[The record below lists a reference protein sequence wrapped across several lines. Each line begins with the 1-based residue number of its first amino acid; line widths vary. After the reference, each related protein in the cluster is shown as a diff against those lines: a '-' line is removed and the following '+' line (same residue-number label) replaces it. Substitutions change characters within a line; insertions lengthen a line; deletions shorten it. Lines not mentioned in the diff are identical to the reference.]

1 VLRVVLVTL
10 LTNLCAVG
18 AQPSAAELA
27 REIRNAGLDPGECYR
42 VRDLNYA
49 KQDLRLYFN
58 DGYLLFSKPVA
69 GRRLWAVFSGENE
82 GGDGEII
89 VLPPHRSERRSLA
102 SFVHSPNLDEHFRM
116 TVLVASDSTTSDL
129 LERARQIGKQS
140 GERGILLS
148 EKYAETGKLLGESFT
163 MRLVQDLLNGE
174 SPSAGLFFG
183 AIGSTRVG
191 NFDIMHDPSSRDQIL
206 VGQVNS
212 SAPKPSFETWCAF
225 ESRAVRQAGWHADPP
240 LRATEYKIDAT
251 LDANLRMTADTRL
264 KLRVNRQ
271 PIRALPFLISSRM
284 RVTEAKLDGKPVE
297 IFAQN
302 SFRETAIHGGYDGS
316 FLLVPSEPIAAGS
329 EHELE
334 VHHEGD
340 VIDPAGNGVFF
351 VGSRGTW
358 YPHQFFELSKYEMT
372 FRYPK
377 ALNLVGTGSIV
388 EDKEDGDVRVTRCVA
403 DVPIRFAGFN
413 LGEYRTVTLKKSGY
427 TIRVCGNRS
436 VEPAL
441 ARKRSLEIVPQLGR
455 HPRPSGEALE
465 LSQEITPTTPD
476 NSARLNELSS
486 QIEGAVE
493 FMAGEFGPIP
503 LKTITVSPIPGFFG
517 QGFPGLVYLS
527 TYAYLNPKDH
537 TVTTKDP
544 AVQTF
549 FFDLLPAH
557 ELAHQWWGNLVT
569 SESYQDDW
577 LMESLANYSALMYL
591 EKRKGTKAMEQV
603 LDQYRSHLLAKRPDG
618 TTVESSGPVTW
629 GGRLLAAYGDDVWRV
644 IIYEKGSWIIHMLR
658 RYMGD
663 DRFARLLA
671 ELPKRYSGSVVTTE
685 GFRHTAAEF
694 LPSKGTDPY
703 LENFFESWVYGT
715 GIPALKLDYSVRG
728 KAPTLRVNGT
738 VRQSGVD
745 EEFSPDIPI
754 EVQSGKGAAE
764 VVKWVRTGDSPAGFT
779 LAVKQPGVKLNVPL
793 QSVLAVRR

>member
-1 VLRVVLVTL
+1 VLRAVSLALVTG
-10 LTNLCAVG
+10 LCAFG

-27 REIRNAGLDPGECYR
+27 RDIRNAGLDPGECYR

-58 DGYLLFSKPVA
+58 DGYLIFSKPVT

-82 GGDGEII
+82 GGDGEVI
-89 VLPPHRSERRSLA
+89 VLPPHRGERRSLA
-102 SFVHSPNLDEHFRM
+102 SFIHSPNLDEHFR
-116 TVLVASDSTTSDL
+116 TAVLIASDSTISDL

-140 GERGILLS
+140 GENGILLS
-148 EKYAETGKLLGESFT
+148 DKYAETGKMLGESFT
-163 MRLVQDLLNGE
+163 MRLVHDLLNNE
-174 SPSAGLFFG
+174 SPRAGLFFG
-183 AIGSTRVG
+183 AVGSTRLG
-191 NFDIMHDPSSRDQIL
+191 NFDIVHDPSNHEQIL
-206 VGQVNS
+206 VGQVSS
-212 SAPKPSFETWCAF
+212 SAARPSFDTWCAF
-225 ESRAVRQAGWHADPP
+225 ESRAVRQSGWHADPP
-240 LRATEYKIDAT
+240 LNAIEYKIDAT
-251 LDANLRMTADTRL
+251 LDSTLRMTANTQV
-264 KLRVNRQ
+264 KLRVNAQ

-284 RVTEAKLDGKPVE
+284 RVIEAKLDGKPVE
-297 IFAQN
+297 IFTQN
-302 SFRETAIHGGYDGS
+302 SVREAAIRGGYDGL
-316 FLLVPSEPIAAGS
+316 FLLVPPEPIAAGS

-334 VHHEGD
+334 VRHEGD

-351 VGSRGTW
+351 VSSRGTW
-358 YPHQFFELSKYEMT
+358 YPHLFFELSKYDMT

-377 ALNLVGTGSIV
+377 ALSLVGTGSIV
-388 EDKEDGDVRVTRCVA
+388 EEKEDGDTRVTRCVA

-413 LGEYRTVTLKKSGY
+413 LGQYRTVTLKKSGY

-441 ARKRSLEIVPQLGR
+441 VRKGGHQLVPQFSR
-455 HPRPSGEALE
+455 NPRDPTDGLDLAR
-465 LSQEITPTTPD
+465 QITPAAPD
-476 NSARLNELSS
+476 NSAQLSELSS

-493 FMAGEFGPIP
+493 FMAGQFGPMP

-527 TYAYLNPKDH
+527 TYAYLNPKDPG
-537 TVTTKDP
+537 VAVKDS

-591 EKRKGTKAMEQV
+591 EKRKGTRAMEQV
-603 LDQYRSHLLAKRPDG
+603 LELYRSHLLAKRPDG

-629 GGRLLAAYGDDVWRV
+629 GGRLLAAHGEDVWRV
-644 IIYEKGSWIIHMLR
+644 VIYEKGSWIIHMLR

-671 ELPKRYSGSVVTTE
+671 ELPKRYRGSVVTTE
-685 GFRHTAAEF
+685 EFRHTAAEF
-694 LPSKGTDPY
+694 LPPKSTDPT

-715 GIPALKLDYSVRG
+715 GIPVLKLDYSVRG
-728 KAPTLRVNGT
+728 KAPAVRVSGTLK
-738 VRQSGVD
+738 QAGVD
-745 EEFSPDIPI
+745 DEFSADIPI
-754 EVQSGKGAAE
+754 EVQFGKGTAE
-764 VVKWVRTGDSPAGFT
+764 VAKWVRTGDSPAGFT
-779 LAVKQPGVKLNVPL
+779 LAVKQPGAKLNIPL
-793 QSVLAVRR
+793 QSILAVRR